1 MEIEKRGI
9 PTVTVCTTEF
19 ASLGRQEATA
29 LGIVDLAL
37 SVVPHPLGG
46 IQPSQVQAKATLA
59 MDDIVKRLTT
69 QVVEVGTALETAPSS
84 RYLCQ
89 DNVCAY
95 VPTWQDGGPESTL
108 TVEDSLEAANDSF
121 YARHWTDGLPIVPP
135 TRERVDRM
143 LQAVKQHPQ
152 QVIGVLPPRN
162 GIATVEAIAINAV
175 MAGCLPAY
183 LPVLLAAVEVMAEPR
198 FNLYGV
204 QATTGPHAPLV
215 IVNGPVVKEL
225 GFNFGHNAFGP
236 GWRAN
241 ASVGRAIRLILLNL
255 GGAIPGT
262 VDKATQGQPSKY
274 AFCIAENE
282 EANPWEPLH
291 VERGFQRDTSTVT
304 VIAGEANHNVNEHV
318 NTTARGVLTTIV
330 DTMANM
336 GTAKLYRTSS
346 ESLILLC
353 PEHASIIAKDNWTKS
368 DIRQFVI
375 ETGRRPFGEVKRG
388 GMFGAK
394 GYWPKWVDTSDDAT
408 MIPLHENPEDIVIVV
423 VGGAGRHSSFIP
435 TWGQSRSMTRPIL
448 LA

>member
-1 MEIEKRGI
+1 M
-9 PTVTVCTTEF
+9 TVCTTEF
-19 ASLGRQEATA
+19 ASLARQEATA
-29 LGIVDLAL
+29 LGMPDLTL
-37 SVVPHPLGG
+37 SVISHPLGG
-46 IQPSQVQAKATLA
+46 IEESQVQAKATQA
-59 MDDIVKRLTT
+59 IDDIVNRLTLEARET
-69 QVVEVGTALETAPSS
+69 GSEAEVAPSS
-84 RYLCQ
+84 RYLCR
-89 DNVCAY
+89 DDVCVY
-95 VPTWQDGGPESTL
+95 VPTWQQSEAISTL
-108 TVEDSLEAANDSF
+108 RVGDSLEEANEAF

-135 TRERVDRM
+135 TRERVDCM

-162 GIATVEAIAINAV
+162 GLATVEAIAINAV

-183 LPVLLAAVEVMAEPR
+183 LPVLLTAVEIMAEPR

-225 GFNFGHNAFGP
+225 GFNFGHGAFGP

-241 ASVGRAIRLILLNL
+241 ATVGRAIRLMLLNI
-255 GGAIPGT
+255 GGATPGT

-291 VERGFQRDTSTVT
+291 VERGFPRDASTVT

-330 DTMANM
+330 DTMATM

-353 PEHASIIAKDNWTKS
+353 PEHAQIIAKDGWTKG
-368 DIRQFVI
+368 DIRRFI
-375 ETGRRPFGEVKRG
+375 LETGRRPFGAIKRG
-388 GMFGAK
+388 GMFGAH

-408 MIPLHENPEDIVIVV
+408 MVPMHENAEDIVIVV

-435 TWGQSRSMTRPIL
+435 TWGQSRSMTRRIPQV
-448 LA
+448 

>member
-1 MEIEKRGI
+1 M
-9 PTVTVCTTEF
+9 CTTEF
-19 ASLGRQEATA
+19 ASLARQEATA
-29 LGIVDLAL
+29 LGIANLAV
-37 SVVPHPLGG
+37 SVIPHPLGG
-46 IQPSQVQAKATLA
+46 IEESQVQAKAMQA
-59 MDDIVKRLTT
+59 MDDIVKRLTNE
-69 QVVEVGTALETAPSS
+69 VVATEALIETASSS

-89 DNVCAY
+89 DGQCAY
-95 VPTWQDGGPESTL
+95 IPTWQDGQGVSAL
-108 TVEDSLEAANDSF
+108 AVGDSLEEANEAF

-143 LQAVKQHPQ
+143 LQGVKQHPQ

-162 GIATVEAIAINAV
+162 GLATVEAMAINAV

-183 LPVLLAAVEVMAEPR
+183 LPVLLAAVEAMADPR

-215 IVNGPVVKEL
+215 IINGPAAKEL

-241 ASVGRAIRLILLNL
+241 ATVGRAIRLILLNI

-291 VERGFQRDTSTVT
+291 VERGFQRDAGTVT

-318 NTTARGVLTTIV
+318 NTTARGVMTTIV
-330 DTMANM
+330 DTMATM

-353 PEHASIIAKDNWTKS
+353 PEHASIIAKDGWTKS
-368 DIRQFVI
+368 DIRQFI
-375 ETGRRPFGEVKRG
+375 LETGRRSFGEIKRG
-388 GMFGAK
+388 GMFGEH

-408 MIPLHENPEDIVIVV
+408 MIPMHENPEDIVIVV

-435 TWGQSRSMTRPIL
+435 TWGQSRSITRAISIR
-448 LA
+448 